1 MLLNLPG
8 DISIKKIVS
17 AKCWISRMYSVDQ
30 TKRNV
35 FSVCTSIF
43 AQVNA
48 EGYERNKTEN
58 Y

>member
-8 DISIKKIVS
+8 DMGIKKIVS
-17 AKCWISRMYSVDQ
+17 AKCWISRMYSGGQ
-30 TKRNV
+30 TKRN
-35 FSVCTSIF
+35 FFLVCTSIC
-43 AQVNA
+43 AQANA

>member
-17 AKCWISRMYSVDQ
+17 AKCWISRMYSGGQ

-35 FSVCTSIF
+35 F
-43 AQVNA
+43 
-48 EGYERNKTEN
+48 
-58 Y
+58 

>member
-8 DISIKKIVS
+8 DMGIKRSWAQNVGLVGCILVV
-17 AKCWISRMYSVDQ
+17 R
-30 TKRNV
+30 RNEI
-35 FSVCTSIF
+35 FFLVCTSIC
-43 AQVNA
+43 AQANA

>member
-17 AKCWISRMYSVDQ
+17 AKCRISRMYSGDQ

-35 FSVCTSIF
+35 FLVCTSIC

-48 EGYERNKTEN
+48 EGKTEN